1 MAGRTSALGAGASGL
16 ASRGKACPRSAQAS
30 ARRSQG
36 QPAARPFSA
45 RRGLA
50 ACLGILL
57 GGALLVLAGPRVM
70 ASFWLWL
77 RAPVVDRVNYE
88 EPVSAP
94 DLYGL
99 IASRELALGWIQAG
113 ATYSDLAA
121 ALTVLASFEQSG
133 GEKERQ
139 LLERAIVATEAGLAR
154 APADPRSWTRL
165 AYLRTLL
172 KSEPDP
178 QAAQALQL
186 SLQSGPYQRP
196 DFLSLRLYLLLV
208 QWPLIPDAGRARI
221 GDQIE
226 LLWREA
232 PDQLVR
238 LAREAGFTDLILAAL
253 ADAPIVKSDFLDTV
267 RAVIQAK

>member
-1 MAGRTSALGAGASGL
+1 V
-16 ASRGKACPRSAQAS
+16 AC
-30 ARRSQG
+30 
-36 QPAARPFSA
+36 FS
-45 RRGLA
+45 
-50 ACLGILL
+50 ILL
-57 GGALLVLAGPRVM
+57 GTAILALAVPRVV

-77 RAPVVDRVNYE
+77 RAPVMDRVIYE
-88 EPVSAP
+88 EPVSAH

-113 ATYSDLAA
+113 GTYSDLAS
-121 ALTVLASFEQSG
+121 ALTVLASFEPPDS
-133 GEKERQ
+133 EKARR
-139 LLERAIVATEAGLAR
+139 LLERAIAATEAGLAR

-172 KSEPDP
+172 KSGPDP

-196 DFLSLRLYLLLV
+196 DFLTLRLYLFLV

-221 GDQIE
+221 RDQVE

-238 LAREAGFTDLILAAL
+238 LAREAGLTDLILAAL
-253 ADAPIVKSDFLDTV
+253 ADAPIVKSNFLDTV
-267 RAVIQAK
+267 RGVIRAK